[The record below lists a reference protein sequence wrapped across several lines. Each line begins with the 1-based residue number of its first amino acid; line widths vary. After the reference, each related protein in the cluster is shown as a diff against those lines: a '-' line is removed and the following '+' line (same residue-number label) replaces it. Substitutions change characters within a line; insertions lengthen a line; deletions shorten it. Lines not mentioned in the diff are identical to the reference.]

1 MLLLCM
7 FVNKYDENRCFCF
20 YYKLFK
26 DYFFKEKVN
35 KIYNDK
41 ICYELVY
48 NKFIIMELIYIF
60 NC

>member
-1 MLLLCM
+1 MM
-7 FVNKYDENRCFCF
+7 KIGVFVFIINYLKII
-20 YYKLFK
+20 
-26 DYFFKEKVN
+26 FFKEKVN